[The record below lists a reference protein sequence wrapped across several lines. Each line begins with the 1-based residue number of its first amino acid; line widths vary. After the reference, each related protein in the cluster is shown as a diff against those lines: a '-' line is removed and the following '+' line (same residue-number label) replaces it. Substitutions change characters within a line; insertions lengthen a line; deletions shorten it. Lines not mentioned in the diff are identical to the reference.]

1 VAAAWFCSLRISY
14 ILAILLPIGR
24 LWFLFVNGYHPAA
37 PNQIL
42 TTVLRIGVLMLMAYL
57 VERMSRQN
65 RELKARVDSLVMIC
79 AWSRTVKHEDEWLSF
94 EEYLQRR
101 FKVNTTHGI
110 SPAEA
115 ERLGFKLTSSD
126 LKNEPVLSEKAS
138 G

>member
-1 VAAAWFCSLRISY
+1 
-14 ILAILLPIGR
+14 
-24 LWFLFVNGYHPAA
+24 
-37 PNQIL
+37 
-42 TTVLRIGVLMLMAYL
+42 MAYL